1 MGNCV
6 LDPFM
11 IQPKTHPTHPFATPR
26 HMDKKTLSQAL
37 VPCEAL
43 IMSHGLSFASSI
55 LDFSWFISYWFTNLV
70 ISFLKLYKRKLKK
83 NLKKKP

>member
-6 LDPFM
+6 PDPFM
-11 IQPKTHPTHPFATPR
+11 IQPKTHPTLPFATPR

-70 ISFLKLYKRKLKK
+70 ISFLKLKKIIINKYKKL
-83 NLKKKP
+83 